1 MKRPLKPC
9 SSAGHPSAGRMSA
22 RGMSARGMSACQ
34 VAACLLALSVL
45 AVAPATP
52 TASGDEPSRP
62 PNIIVILADD
72 LGYADVSCY
81 GGKISTPHVDR
92 IAAEGVRFT
101 DAHSSS
107 AVCTPTR
114 YALLTGRYNWRSR
127 LKRSVLGGLS
137 PRLIE
142 ADRET
147 IASWLGQHG
156 YHSACVGK
164 WHLGMDWVVK
174 PGKQVSEYSIESR
187 DQVFNVDYSK
197 PITNGPNEVGFDYF
211 YGISASLDMV
221 PYAFIEQDRVTELPT
236 EDRDFAMMHDRDE
249 DRRRTRKGPT
259 APGFDAADVLPQLAK
274 KSVAYID
281 RRAES
286 AKATGDDR
294 QPFFLYVPFA
304 SPHTPILPTEPWQ
317 GESEINP
324 YADFVMETDW
334 AVGEILKALDR
345 NGLAD
350 DTLIVFTSDNG
361 CSPQARFDE
370 LAEHDHLPS
379 GPFRGHKADL
389 FEGGH
394 RVPLVVRWPGKV
406 AAGGESAQLVCQ
418 TDLFATAAEIV
429 AADLPDDTAEDSY
442 SFLGAAKDPSAASD
456 RDHLVSHSINGS
468 FAIRE
473 GDWKLMLC
481 PDSGGWS
488 APRPGRN
495 AAKDLASR
503 QLYHLGDDPGER
515 DNRIAEQDALA
526 ERLLRRLE
534 EIVQNG
540 RSTPGEPQPNTG
552 EVDIWA
558 ASPRSR

>member
-1 MKRPLKPC
+1 MNRLPK
-9 SSAGHPSAGRMSA
+9 A
-22 RGMSARGMSACQ
+22 RKAPVSRLPGSRFT
-34 VAACLLALSVL
+34 AALLAIAVV
-45 AVAPATP
+45 ATGWVAPLAR
-52 TASGDEPSRP
+52 ADETSRP
-62 PNIIVILADD
+62 PNIVVILADD

-114 YALLTGRYNWRSR
+114 YGLLTGRYNWRSR

-142 ADRET
+142 PGRET
-147 IASWLGQHG
+147 IASWLGQKG

-197 PITNGPNEVGFDYF
+197 PIANGPNAVGFDYYF
-211 YGISASLDMV
+211 GISASLDMV

-236 EDRDFAMMHDRDE
+236 QDRDFAMMHQRDE

-259 APGFDAADVLPQLAK
+259 APGFDAADVLPEIAE

-281 RRAES
+281 RRAQS
-286 AKATGDDR
+286 AKSTGDDR
-294 QPFFLYVPFA
+294 HPFFLYVPFA

-345 NGLAD
+345 NGLTD

-361 CSPQARFDE
+361 CSPQARFEE
-370 LAEHDHLPS
+370 LAEHDHFPS

-394 RVPLVVRWPGKV
+394 RIPLAVRWPGEIP
-406 AAGGESAQLVCQ
+406 AGGESAQLVCQ
-418 TDLFATAAEIV
+418 TDLFATAAAV
-429 AADLPDDTAEDSY
+429 VGADLPDDAAEDSY
-442 SFLGAAKDPSAASD
+442 SFLASAKDPSADSD
-456 RDHLVSHSINGS
+456 RDHVVSHSINGS

-488 APRPGRN
+488 APRPGSNPAR
-495 AAKDLASR
+495 DLASR
-503 QLYHLGDDPGER
+503 QLYHLGDDPGEQQ
-515 DNRIAEQDALA
+515 NRIAEEEAQA
-526 ERLLRRLE
+526 ERLLMRLE
-534 EIVQNG
+534 EIVRQG
-540 RSTPGEPQPNTG
+540 RSTPGEPQPNSG

>member
-1 MKRPLKPC
+1 MKRPTAPR
-9 SSAGHPSAGRMSA
+9 SSVGHLSTRRLSA
-22 RGMSARGMSACQ
+22 RQ
-34 VAACLLALSVL
+34 TAACFFALSVL
-45 AVAPATP
+45 ATDPATP
-52 TASGDEPSRP
+52 AAGADDTSRP
-62 PNIIVILADD
+62 PNVIVILADD

-92 IAAEGVRFT
+92 MAAEGVRFT

-114 YALLTGRYNWRSR
+114 YGLLTGRYNWRSR

-147 IASWLGQHG
+147 IASWLGRHG

-197 PITNGPNEVGFDYF
+197 PITNGPNAVGFDYF

-221 PYAFIEQDRVTELPT
+221 PYVFIEQDRVTELPT

-259 APGFDAADVLPQLAK
+259 APGFDAADVLPAIAE
-274 KSVAYID
+274 KSAAYID
-281 RRAES
+281 RRAEA
-286 AKATGDDR
+286 AKAAGDDR
-294 QPFFLYVPFA
+294 RPFFLYVPFA
-304 SPHTPILPTEPWQ
+304 SPHTPILPTESWQ

-324 YADFVMETDW
+324 YADFVMQTDW
-334 AVGEILKALDR
+334 AVGEILKALER

-350 DTLIVFTSDNG
+350 DTLIVFSSDNG

-394 RVPLVVRWPGKV
+394 RVPFVVRWPGKV
-406 AAGGESAQLVCQ
+406 AAGGESDQLVCL
-418 TDLFATAAEIV
+418 TDLFATAAEV
-429 AADLPDDTAEDSY
+429 AGAKLPDDAAEDSY
-442 SFLGAAKDPSAASD
+442 SLLAAAKDPSAASR
-456 RDHLVSHSINGS
+456 RDHIVSHSINGS

-495 AAKDLASR
+495 AAEDLPAR
-503 QLYHLGDDPGER
+503 QLYHLGDDPGEQ
-515 DNRIAEQDALA
+515 DNRIAGDEAQAD
-526 ERLLRRLE
+526 RLLQRLE
-534 EIVQNG
+534 EIVRTG
-540 RSTPGEPQPNTG
+540 RSTPGDPQPNTG